1 MIKVVPYPEE
11 PGTLCFGS
19 SSFIFRNTLQTNNKE
34 ININTKIKTFIYSH
48 FFIESE
54 ILLIMYKKLSN
65 MGNIRNL
72 IACIL
77 WL

>member
-34 ININTKIKTFIYSH
+34 MSIYTKIKTHLFGVIS
-48 FFIESE
+48 
-54 ILLIMYKKLSN
+54 
-65 MGNIRNL
+65 
-72 IACIL
+72 
-77 WL
+77 